1 MRRRR
6 LEHSSRRDSVFKQIR
21 ILVAYKV
28 TFLLEVH
35 NIIKAYKF
43 QLKRHEIG

>member
-6 LEHSSRRDSVFKQIR
+6 LEHSSRRDSVFKIR
-21 ILVAYKV
+21 ILVACKV

-35 NIIKAYKF
+35 NIVKDYKF
-43 QLKRHEIG
+43 QLKSHEIG